1 MACTISSLFLFGTL
15 GIVAMGLALRPS
27 RRATPPIQRDQ
38 ATAPTS
44 GHSAI
49 TSATRTAAEA

>member
-1 MACTISSLFLFGTL
+1 MACTISSLFMFAML
-15 GIVAMGLALRPS
+15 GIVAVGLAFRPS
-27 RRATPPIQRDQ
+27 KKATPVQRDR

-49 TSATRTAAEA
+49 TPATPASAA